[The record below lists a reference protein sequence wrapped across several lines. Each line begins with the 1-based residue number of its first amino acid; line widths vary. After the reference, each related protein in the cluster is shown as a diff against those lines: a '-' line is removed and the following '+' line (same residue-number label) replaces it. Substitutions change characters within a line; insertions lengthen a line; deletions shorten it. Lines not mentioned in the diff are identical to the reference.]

1 MLRDWM
7 VWTEGLGGIGIG
19 SMPDVKRT
27 TGGGYRQA
35 QPLTRGN
42 VERMLMFLGLEVRF
56 DMMRQRP
63 CFVWAERDGF
73 AQWTPTVFSERDE
86 LGVYQA
92 LCDQL
97 AMLDISAPRGLLD
110 DILLA
115 IAQAS
120 RFHPMAEWLDG
131 LGAWDGH
138 DYIAD
143 LAATVETECELWPV
157 FLENWLVQVVDG
169 VCGWAS
175 EEPGTA
181 SGGARHGLPYCLVL
195 VGDQGVGKTRWLRAL
210 GCGWLASEVELHLGS
225 AAGRDHQLAALRW
238 PMAEL
243 SELDGIFR
251 KADVA
256 HLKSFLSR
264 ETDSIR
270 APYARRALVMPR
282 MTTFCGSVNVAEFL
296 VDDTGSRRFWPVM
309 VDRIRDGGVDMLG
322 VWSQAR
328 AYWAEC
334 PDFHLTADEEAWRDR
349 QANTAHTLRSV
360 MQETL
365 AGYWEAHKDCEEMM
379 RPMNR
384 AEILDMLGFRNASNK
399 LVSEAGQYLIEN
411 IGYHRTIDRK
421 QRAWMFPFSEFA
433 HDSSTWKR
441 NHLTLVK

>member
-1 MLRDWM
+1 MLRDWAA
-7 VWTEGLGGIGIG
+7 WCEGLGRIGIG
-19 SMPDVKRT
+19 SLPDVKRT
-27 TGGGYRQA
+27 TGGGYRQS

-42 VERMLMFLGLEVRF
+42 VERMLQFLGLDVRF

-63 CFVWAERDGF
+63 CFVWADRDG
-73 AQWTPTVFSERDE
+73 AEGWTPAVFSERDE

-92 LCDQL
+92 LCDRL
-97 AMLDISAPRGLLD
+97 AMLDIAAPRGLLD

-120 RFHPMAEWLDG
+120 RFHPMADWLAG
-131 LGAWDGH
+131 LGEWDGR
-138 DYIAD
+138 DYISE
-143 LAATVETECELWPV
+143 LAATVETSCELWPV

-169 VCGWAS
+169 VCGWVGDS
-175 EEPGTA
+175 V
-181 SGGARHGLPYCLVL
+181 RHGLPYCLVL
-195 VGDQGVGKTRWLRAL
+195 VGAQGVGKTRWLRAL

-225 AAGRDHQLAALRW
+225 SAGRDHQLAALRW

-282 MTTFCGSVNVAEFL
+282 MTAFCGSVNVAEFL
-296 VDDTGSRRFWPVM
+296 VDDTGSRRFWPVT
-309 VDRIRDGGVDMLG
+309 VDAIREGSLTAGLLRG

-334 PDFHLTADEEAWRDR
+334 PDFHLTAAEEAWRGR
-349 QANTAHTLRSV
+349 QAIKCHTLQST
-360 MQETL
+360 MLEKL
-365 AGYWEAHKDCEEMM
+365 SGYWEAHKDHKDLDW

-399 LVSEAGQYLIEN
+399 SMSEAGQYLIEN
-411 IGYHRTIDRK
+411 IGRMRTFDKK
-421 QRAWMFPFSEFA
+421 QRAWLFPFSEFA
-433 HDSSTWKR
+433 HDSSTWRR
-441 NHLTLVK
+441 NHLMLVK